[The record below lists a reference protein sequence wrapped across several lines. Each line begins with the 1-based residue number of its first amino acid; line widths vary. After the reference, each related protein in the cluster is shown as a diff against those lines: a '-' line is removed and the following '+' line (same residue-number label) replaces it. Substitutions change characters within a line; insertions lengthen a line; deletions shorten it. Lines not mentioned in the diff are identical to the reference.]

1 MIDKRSLTLRSAA
14 IVMLSGLLWLYVSAV
29 VFPLAWAA
37 PVAFAFALL
46 TARCVLGSGR
56 GVWPGMV
63 VAAGLT
69 ALAAALC
76 AVLDDHS
83 FDGNI
88 YHQEI
93 VMALLGG
100 WNPYAAGSEP
110 AGLSVWAACYC
121 KGMETAASAIVA
133 LTGSIEA
140 GKCVN
145 LMLILGT
152 AMLVYDTLRRLTSWG
167 RRRLL
172 IVTVI
177 VAGNPVGLCQALT
190 YYVDFTKYYYI
201 LLVIVAGALLTRG
214 ERRLP
219 AALMIMAVW
228 LSAATKLNVFFD
240 VAVWCVALTLWLW
253 SRCRRNDASLVAI
266 CAGAGAAIGT
276 LVTGWHPYVTNFLV
290 HGSPF
295 YPLLGAGAIDIMAS
309 NTPAGLT
316 GWRVPDFFIS
326 LFTPALPTYGGRLG
340 GFGALM
346 PLCLAVS
353 VMSLWRARR
362 HAPDGLWWIVCLAV
376 TSCFFFDQSW
386 WARYNCQLWLVV
398 AAGAVAAVYCRPRLR
413 GVGFGVSLAAVAL
426 AGAVALAVSAR
437 ITLQRARMYERAAA
451 EGAVLYNATPQ
462 ALRHFAEHG
471 LAVRAVDG
479 PVPPMADAEAFMSSL
494 DEEGVPVVVFL
505 NSK

>member
-14 IVMLSGLLWLYVSAV
+14 IVMLSGLLWLYVAAAPVSA
-29 VFPLAWAA
+29 AWAA
-37 PVAFAFALL
+37 PVALVLALL
-46 TARCVLGSGR
+46 TARCVLGPGR
-56 GVWPGMV
+56 GVWLGSA
-63 VAAGLT
+63 VAVALT

-76 AVLDDHS
+76 AALDDHS

-133 LTGSIEA
+133 LTGRIEA

-145 LMLILGT
+145 LMLIFGT
-152 AMLVYDTLRRLTSWG
+152 AMLVYDTLRSLTSWG
-167 RRRLL
+167 RRRLVA
-172 IVTVI
+172 VTAI
-177 VAGNPVGLCQALT
+177 AAGNPVGLCQALT

-201 LLVIVAGALLTRG
+201 LLVVVAGALLTRG

-219 AALMIMAVW
+219 AALTVMAVW

-240 VAVWCVALTLWLW
+240 VAVWCGVLALWLW
-253 SRCRRNDASLVAI
+253 LRCRRGDAIFVIL
-266 CAGAGAAIGT
+266 CAGAGAMIGT
-276 LVTGWHPYVTNFLV
+276 LVTGWHPYVTNFLF

-295 YPLLGAGAIDIMAS
+295 YPLLGAGAVDIMGS
-309 NTPAGLT
+309 NTPSGLT

-326 LFTPALPTYGGRLG
+326 IFTPALPTYGGRLG

-346 PLCLAVS
+346 PLCLAVA
-353 VMSLWRARR
+353 VMSLWWSRR
-362 HAPDGLWWIVCLAV
+362 RVSGGLWWIAGLAV
-376 TSCFFFDQSW
+376 ASCFFFAQSW

-398 AAGAVAAVYCRPRLR
+398 AAGAVAAPYCGPRMR
-413 GVGFGVSLAAVAL
+413 RVDFGVSLAAVAL
-426 AGAVALAVSAR
+426 AGIVALAVSVR
-437 ITLQRARMYERAAA
+437 ITLRRARIYERAAT
-451 EGAVLYNATPQ
+451 EGAALYNATPQ

-471 LAVRAVDG
+471 VAVRGVDG
-479 PVPPMADAEAFMSSL
+479 SVPPGADAEAFMSSL

-505 NSK
+505 N